1 MGAAQDQAPI
11 ERPPDSDPPPGVN
24 TSAGNRP
31 PGSQDHAGPTA
42 PPPHGTTPWPAPDAE
57 KAPPK
62 TPQDP
67 ADEPQDS
74 LAGSAAKTDEGTADS
89 RDADLVDRPPEP
101 FLRHGA
107 DTQPVDAH
115 SHPEGEASSPAAS
128 MGVRTSSQH
137 AQRFAHALSAALWKR
152 VPARLRACRR
162 QHQRPSVPPR
172 LPPRLDLAKHDAHG
186 DGKPHVVRFNYD
198 LAACANYELTLSEL
212 TRRYGEIYARL
223 SKASALNRAPP
234 LGPPDADAG
243 HTSPPPSPPDTDD
256 EDDEEERRTRK
267 ATPASQS
274 PPSPPPSPPQPLST
288 RLSLLR
294 AAEEAVTTTYA
305 YPRFPE
311 SFAHDV
317 RPHLLRYIQSE
328 GKKVTNPGT
337 HAVYAAL
344 ILSDPRT
351 EAASEAEVAHTL
363 HAGLRTMRR
372 WKMTIDALRA
382 EAVDANTLLAM
393 AVTPPASA
401 PPSPAATDSSE
412 VEGLSVAFASLP
424 PSLGDTSPGPE
435 ERVTWRI
442 QNDAGLAAPGAPKA
456 DPHGMRWDSTEAYA
470 DRDPKAAGSAM
481 VIDATDPTA
490 RSARRDH
497 PATQPRTP
505 PPSSDT
511 ALRAALSP
519 ACTRRG
525 EGGEKEGRAAHAT
538 PRRAQRGLATGAG
551 AQRPTSPL
559 PARRRILDYDEVFDY
574 DELIELLDKDDEPDA
589 TEMAPAAQAAGPIL
603 PGHGGANTPPPAAP
617 AAAPPR
623 QDASLEPQLGTPQWR
638 TVEASVEIE
647 GTPQQRVACPVLYR
661 PSKQSVATRAPRPR
675 APRRPRPPPTGA
687 KPGPIRHER
696 AYQRRQRLAAL
707 YHAAYGS
714 MAQRL
719 APTFTTGAQGTG
731 SSADPYMPRGKYEF
745 GTEVIRYNWDGL
757 AISAELAPDPDGH
770 GTGLRYTGDQP
781 MSRGQLVGVYMG
793 DVLIPAHLIR
803 TMAADDPLLGEHAV
817 ASLGW
822 AIADLD
828 GRSAISRVNES
839 AHPNLELTEVDMNPR
854 GDEPSYTL
862 MAMYTIDTVHPGDWF
877 TTDYGPDY
885 EPVRAAR
892 GYARPYVHRIHGRS
906 VQWLS
911 TPELDRRE
919 QVLRAALSPAQLRV
933 ARRWGGVLDHE
944 GRAGG
949 RNDPNRPR
957 GLPTPSTAQ
966 TPPAPSPPTSPPESE
981 TDEQEEIE
989 EVEVEIEV
997 EDGLGTTDPHRDGAA
1012 AEAGAAESPYPSPEQ
1027 KTAPQAKRAKA
1038 APQATLVS
1046 NTAVASPSASTPR
1059 SAGGTTGERAH
1070 VTLRWAGRGPAPRG
1084 LETIHLAA
1092 GTTRL
1097 VTSHTTNNE
1106 GDTWGGTFDVHV
1118 DPPSEAAQGLP
1129 RRYAVRV
1136 ISRNGGPR
1144 YLEEPVL
1151 LVSWATPRPGNS
1163 HMITTIEIGEPNPG
1177 TNLIPDTGTSLCHGE
1192 IFGYGVPC
1200 AFWRDLTH
1208 VPIKLAVT
1216 RLDWAFLVV
1225 VHSEPALEPGPP
1237 GWPQRTPPSTPVSRP
1252 PNGGSR
1258 PPFSRFSNLGSHG
1271 PSDGEPDDEPP
1282 TPDEPTPPSPPTSP
1296 PESEGES
1303 EGSHDGHGAE
1313 DAAPPDAVAPPPAP
1327 PQPQTPQHPPP
1338 PSCKLDGCERPCFPR
1353 EDGGWHD
1360 YCGRTHAQLA
1370 ISQRRAHDPAAPRCA
1385 RPGCEHNAWRRSD
1398 KEGGGFH
1405 RCCGRTCE
1413 RLLAASEDAARQVER
1428 EAARA
1433 PPDGAEPI
1441 DTARGLT
1448 EEERQAGTQRLNTA
1462 SSGPSPFVKR
1472 RRRAPPTFVY
1482 WTSTRDGAGT
1492 SGARRQAGGATTL
1505 EGDAHGTLS
1514 LGQQKR
1520 QTRRAGAASRLA
1532 RRLAG
1537 IKMAIRRT
1545 CTDYAV
1551 DLDEATSCVTG
1562 VEINAMV
1569 KRLDELTG
1577 DGAYD
1582 AIEAAFAP
1590 LRAAYDD
1597 VAWEE
1602 MGAQRAWRLA
1612 EHEAARERAAGRRAA
1627 CPICGAQCALSTA
1640 PRLLGGCNC
1649 GGGICAA
1656 CGADTCACPWDGS
1669 FPSPPIP
1676 STAALQRN
1684 HIAWGYV
1691 ELPLGDPYAP
1701 TILIVGDTAGAMAR
1715 ACSLTFPAELCLT
1728 VSYRTRREDEHGL
1741 YWCGDA
1747 CDVLWRQRWR
1757 LVIAHPDR
1765 MRTAPRDATRQ
1776 ARIASG
1782 ELWWSMA
1789 RTVMLYCAPAETVVI
1804 ECPCPELALTWRA
1817 PDTTMR
1823 LADYGVNSPLSWCL
1837 WQRGGFIQAI
1847 AQTPH
1852 STHAATRA
1860 AQTPPPR
1867 GAGDGGRAPRRHET
1881 PPEIA
1886 NAICA
1891 SIDLQSGAPR
1901 EQPLYHE
1908 MVETLA
1914 ESYRRHSGSEPPDGY
1929 AEPTAQPLHPS
1940 QRRAPRS
1947 PAGAGSA
1954 ANLET
1959 HFLAGLPLRPGTHA
1973 AEERARRATPERR
1986 ADAHTSGATEQHGGH
2001 GTHRA
2006 PPHGAT

>member
-1 MGAAQDQAPI
+1 
-11 ERPPDSDPPPGVN
+11 V
-24 TSAGNRP
+24 
-31 PGSQDHAGPTA
+31 
-42 PPPHGTTPWPAPDAE
+42 PDA
-57 KAPPK
+57 KKTPPK

-74 LAGSAAKTDEGTADS
+74 LAGSAAKTDEGAADS
-89 RDADLVDRPPEP
+89 RDADLVNQPPEP
-101 FLRHGA
+101 LPRHDA

-115 SHPEGEASSPAAS
+115 AHPKGDASSPAAG
-128 MGVRTSSQH
+128 MGARTSSQH

-162 QHQRPSVPPR
+162 QHQLPSAPPS
-172 LPPRLDLAKHDAHG
+172 LPPRLGLAKHDAHD

-212 TRRYGEIYARL
+212 TRRYGEICARL
-223 SKASALNRAPP
+223 SKASALSRAPP
-234 LGPPDADAG
+234 LGPPDANAG

-267 ATPASQS
+267 ATPASRS

-294 AAEEAVTTTYA
+294 AAEEAAATTYA

-317 RPHLLRYIQSE
+317 QPHLLRYIQSE
-328 GKKVTNPGT
+328 GKRATNSGT

-363 HAGLRTMRR
+363 HAAPRTMQR
-372 WKMTIDALRA
+372 WKMIIDALRA

-401 PPSPAATDSSE
+401 PPSPSATDNSE

-424 PSLGDTSPGPE
+424 PSLGDTSPSPE
-435 ERVTWRI
+435 ERVTWHI
-442 QNDAGLAAPGAPKA
+442 QNDAGLTAPGAPKA
-456 DPHGMRWDSTEAYA
+456 DPHGMRWDSTEAHAHRGPEAA
-470 DRDPKAAGSAM
+470 DSAT
-481 VIDATDPTA
+481 VFDATDPTA
-490 RSARRDH
+490 RSARREH

-505 PPSSDT
+505 PPSSGT
-511 ALRAALSP
+511 ALRAVLSP
-519 ACTRRG
+519 ACTRAR

-538 PRRAQRGLATGAG
+538 PRRAQRGLATGAHAHG
-551 AQRPTSPL
+551 PTPPRPP
-559 PARRRILDYDEVFDY
+559 RRSILDYDEMLDF
-574 DELIELLDKDDEPDA
+574 EEIIELLDKDDGLDA
-589 TEMAPAAQAAGPIL
+589 AEHVPAARTADPT
-603 PGHGGANTPPPAAP
+603 PSEHGGSPTRHAGTNTPPPAAP

-623 QDASLEPQLGTPQWR
+623 RDGGLEPQPQAPLWR
-638 TVEASVEIE
+638 TVEASVEVE
-647 GTPQQRVACPVLYR
+647 GTPQRRIACPVLYR
-661 PSKQSVATRAPRPR
+661 PSKQSVTARAPRHS
-675 APRRPRPPPTGA
+675 APRRPRPPPIRAT
-687 KPGPIRHER
+687 PGPIRHER
-696 AYQRRQRLAAL
+696 AYQRRQRMAAL
-707 YHAAYGS
+707 YHAVYNS
-714 MAQRL
+714 MAQRP
-719 APTFTTGAQGTG
+719 APTRTTGAHGAG
-731 SSADPYMPRGKYEF
+731 SSSDPYLPSGKFEY
-745 GTEVIRYNWDGL
+745 GSEVIRYNWDGL
-757 AISAELAPDPDGH
+757 AVNAELAPDPDGH

-803 TMAADDPLLGEHAV
+803 SMAADDPLLGEHAV

-822 AIADLD
+822 AIADLN

-839 AHPNLELTEVDMNPR
+839 AHPNLELTEVDVNPH

-862 MAMYTIDTVHPGDWF
+862 MAMYTINTVHPGDWL
-877 TTDYGPDY
+877 TTDYGPGY
-885 EPVRAAR
+885 EPVRVAR

-919 QVLRAALSPAQLRV
+919 RVLRAALSPAQLRD

-949 RNDPNRPR
+949 RTDPNRPR
-957 GLPTPSTAQ
+957 GLPAPPADQ
-966 TPPAPSPPTSPPESE
+966 PPPAPSPPASPPESE

-997 EDGLGTTDPHRDGAA
+997 ENDLGTADSHHEGAA
-1012 AEAGAAESPYPSPEQ
+1012 AEADAAESPYPSPEQ
-1027 KTAPQAKRAKA
+1027 KSAPQAKRAKA
-1038 APQATLVS
+1038 APQATIAS
-1046 NTAVASPSASTPR
+1046 NTAVASPNASTPR
-1059 SAGGTTGERAH
+1059 SAGGSTGERAH
-1070 VTLRWAGRGPAPRG
+1070 VTLLWAGRGPAPRG

-1097 VTSHTTNNE
+1097 VTSHTTGNE

-1118 DPPSEAAQGLP
+1118 GPPTEATRGLP
-1129 RRYAVRV
+1129 RRYDVRV

-1163 HMITTIEIGEPNPG
+1163 HMITTIEIGEPYPG
-1177 TNLIPDTGTSLCHGE
+1177 TNLIPNTGTSLCHGE

-1216 RLDWAFLVV
+1216 RLDWAFMVV
-1225 VHSEPALEPGPP
+1225 VHSEPPLEPGPP

-1271 PSDGEPDDEPP
+1271 PSDGEPDDDPP
-1282 TPDEPTPPSPPTSP
+1282 TPDEPTTPSPPTSP
-1296 PESEGES
+1296 PDSESEPED
-1303 EGSHDGHGAE
+1303 SHGDHGAE
-1313 DAAPPDAVAPPPAP
+1313 DATPPGAAASPPTP
-1327 PQPQTPQHPPP
+1327 PLPQTPQHPPP
-1338 PSCKLDGCERPCFPR
+1338 PACKLDGCERPCFPR
-1353 EDGGWHD
+1353 EEGGWHD

-1385 RPGCEHNAWRRSD
+1385 RSGCEHNAWRRSD

-1413 RLLAASEDAARQVER
+1413 RLLSASEDAAHQAAR

-1433 PPDGAEPI
+1433 PPDGSEPI
-1441 DTARGLT
+1441 ATERGLT

-1472 RRRAPPTFVY
+1472 GRRAPPTFLY
-1482 WTSTRDGAGT
+1482 WTTKRDSAGA
-1492 SGARRQAGGATTL
+1492 SGALRQAGGATAP
-1505 EGDAHGTLS
+1505 EGNAHGTIS
-1514 LGQQKR
+1514 RGRHKR
-1520 QTRRAGAASRLA
+1520 QMRRASAASRLA
-1532 RRLAG
+1532 RRLAE

-1545 CTDYAV
+1545 CTDYAE

-1597 VAWEE
+1597 AAWEE

-1627 CPICGAQCALSTA
+1627 CPTCGAPCALSAA

-1649 GGGICAA
+1649 GGGVCTA

-1669 FPSPPIP
+1669 FPAPPIP

-1691 ELPLGDPYAP
+1691 ELPLSDPLAP

-1715 ACSLTFPAELCLT
+1715 ACSLTFPTELCLT
-1728 VSYRTRREDEHGL
+1728 VSHRTRRKDEHGL

-1747 CDVLWRQRWR
+1747 RDVLWRQRWR

-1765 MRTAPRDATRQ
+1765 MLTAPHDATRQ
-1776 ARIASG
+1776 SRIASG
-1782 ELWWSMA
+1782 GLWWRMA
-1789 RTVMLYCAPAETVVI
+1789 RTVMLYCAPAEAVVI

-1817 PDTTMR
+1817 PDATMR

-1837 WQRGGFIQAI
+1837 WQRGVGAQAT
-1847 AQTPH
+1847 ARTPH
-1852 STHAATRA
+1852 AGRAATQATRS
-1860 AQTPPPR
+1860 PPSR
-1867 GAGDGGRAPRRHET
+1867 DLENGGREPHRHET

-1886 NAICA
+1886 SAICA

-1914 ESYRRHSGSEPPDGY
+1914 ESYRRHAGSEPPDGY

-1986 ADAHTSGATEQHGGH
+1986 ADAQTSGATEQHGGH

-2006 PPHGAT
+2006 PPHGATRCPA